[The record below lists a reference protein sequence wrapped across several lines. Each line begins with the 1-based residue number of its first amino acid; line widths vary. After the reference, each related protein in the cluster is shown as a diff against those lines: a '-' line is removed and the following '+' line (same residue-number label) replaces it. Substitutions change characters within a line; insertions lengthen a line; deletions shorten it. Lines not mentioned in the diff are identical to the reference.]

1 RARVM
6 GRPREFDED
15 EVLQAA
21 LRLFWEKGYE
31 GTSLDDLMA
40 AMRLTK
46 SSLYKAFGSKETLFW
61 RVVERYQRDFL
72 DFRHAALAE
81 PTPRRIAQRLLD
93 GVIELHCGRVNP
105 VGCLEL
111 NTALAGSTASESIRQ
126 ELIRGRE
133 LFRVRLRERFDET
146 KVVAPLPPGITSDD
160 AASLIIS
167 LIQGLAV
174 QAKAGSSRETAR
186 RVVRAALLSWP
197 EP

>member
-1 RARVM
+1 MA
-6 GRPREFDED
+6 RPREFDED

-31 GTSLDDLMA
+31 GTSLDELMT

-46 SSLYKAFGSKETLFW
+46 SSLYKAFGGKEALFW

-81 PTPRRIAQRLLD
+81 PTPRRIAERLLD
-93 GVIELHCGRVNP
+93 GITKLHGGDVNP

-111 NTALAGSTASESIRQ
+111 NTALAGSMEAEAIRQ

-133 LFRVRLRERFDET
+133 LFRLRLRDRFEET
-146 KVVAPLPPGITSDD
+146 ATTAPLPSGMTSDD
-160 AASLIIS
+160 AASFIIS

-174 QAKAGSSRETAR
+174 QAKAGVPRETAR
-186 RVVRAALLSWP
+186 RVVHAALLSWP
-197 EP
+197 ES

>member
-1 RARVM
+1 MA
-6 GRPREFDED
+6 RPREFNED

-21 LRLFWEKGYE
+21 LRVFWEKGYE
-31 GTSLDDLMA
+31 GASLSDLLE
-40 AMRLTK
+40 AMGLTK
-46 SSLYKAFGSKETLFW
+46 SSLYKAFGSKEELFW

-81 PTPRRIAQRLLD
+81 PTPRRIAERLLA
-93 GVIELHCGRVNP
+93 GIIELHSGKVNP

-111 NTALAGSTASESIRQ
+111 NTALAGSTEGELIRQ
-126 ELIRGRE
+126 ELVRGRE
-133 LFRVRLRERFDET
+133 LFRQRLRDRFEET
-146 KVVAPLPPGITSDD
+146 ASAAPLPPGMTSDD
-160 AASLIIS
+160 AASFIIS

-174 QAKAGSSRETAR
+174 QAKGGASRETAA

>member
-1 RARVM
+1 MA
-6 GRPREFDED
+6 RPREFDED

-31 GTSLDDLMA
+31 GTSLDDLME

-81 PTPRRIAQRLLD
+81 PTPRRIAERLLD
-93 GVIELHCGRVNP
+93 GIVELHCRGVNP

-111 NTALAGSTASESIRQ
+111 NTALAGSTASEAIRRK
-126 ELIRGRE
+126 LVRGRE
-133 LFRVRLRERFDET
+133 LFRRRLRDRFEET
-146 KVVAPLPPGITSDD
+146 MTTAPLPSGMASDD
-160 AASLIIS
+160 AASFIIS

-174 QAKAGSSRETAR
+174 QAKGGTSRATAR

-197 EP
+197 ES

>member
-1 RARVM
+1 
-6 GRPREFDED
+6 
-15 EVLQAA
+15 
-21 LRLFWEKGYE
+21 
-31 GTSLDDLMA
+31 
-40 AMRLTK
+40 MRLTK

>member
-1 RARVM
+1 MA
-6 GRPREFDED
+6 RPREFDED

-40 AMRLTK
+40 AMGLTK
-46 SSLYKAFGSKETLFW
+46 SSLYKAFGNKEALFW

-81 PTPRRIAQRLLD
+81 PTPRRIAERLLD
-93 GVIELHCGRVNP
+93 GITDLHSGEVNP

-111 NTALAGSTASESIRQ
+111 NTALAGSNDAESIRQ

-133 LFRVRLRERFDET
+133 LFRLKLRDRFEET
-146 KVVAPLPPGITSDD
+146 MSAAPLPPGMTSDD

-174 QAKAGSSRETAR
+174 QAKGGASRETAR
-186 RVVRAALLSWP
+186 RVARAALLSWP
-197 EP
+197 EA

>member
-1 RARVM
+1 MA
-6 GRPREFDED
+6 RPREFDED

-40 AMRLTK
+40 AMKLTK
-46 SSLYKAFGSKETLFW
+46 SSLYKAFGSKEALFW

-93 GVIELHCGRVNP
+93 GITDLHSGAVNP

-111 NTALAGSTASESIRQ
+111 NTALAGSNDAESIRQ

-133 LFRVRLRERFDET
+133 LFRLKLRDRFEET
-146 KVVAPLPPGITSDD
+146 AATAPLPPGMTSDD

-167 LIQGLAV
+167 LVQGLAV
-174 QAKAGSSRETAR
+174 QAKAGASLETAR
-186 RVVRAALLSWP
+186 RVARAVLLSWP
-197 EP
+197 ES

>member
-1 RARVM
+1 MA
-6 GRPREFDED
+6 RPREFDED

-31 GTSLDDLMA
+31 GTSLDDLMT

-46 SSLYKAFGSKETLFW
+46 SSLYKAFGSKEALFW

-81 PTPRRIAQRLLD
+81 PTPRRIAERLLHGITD
-93 GVIELHCGRVNP
+93 LHSGEVNP

-111 NTALAGSTASESIRQ
+111 NTALAGSKDAESIRQ

-133 LFRVRLRERFDET
+133 LFRLRLRDRFEET
-146 KVVAPLPPGITSDD
+146 AATAPLPPGMTSDD
-160 AASLIIS
+160 AASFIIS

-174 QAKAGSSRETAR
+174 QAKGGASRETAR
-186 RVVRAALLSWP
+186 RVARAALLSWP
-197 EP
+197 ES

>member
-1 RARVM
+1 MA
-6 GRPREFDED
+6 RPREFDED

-31 GTSLDDLMA
+31 GTSLDDLMT

-46 SSLYKAFGSKETLFW
+46 SSLYKAFGSKEALFW

-81 PTPRRIAQRLLD
+81 PTPRRIAERLLD
-93 GVIELHCGRVNP
+93 GITELHSGEVNP

-111 NTALAGSTASESIRQ
+111 NTALAGSQDAESIRQ

-133 LFRVRLRERFDET
+133 LFRLKLRDRFEET
-146 KVVAPLPPGITSDD
+146 AATAPLPPGMNSDD
-160 AASLIIS
+160 AASFIIS
-167 LIQGLAV
+167 LVQGLAV
-174 QAKAGSSRETAR
+174 QAKAGASRKTAR
-186 RVVRAALLSWP
+186 RVARAALLSWP
-197 EP
+197 ES

>member
-1 RARVM
+1 MA
-6 GRPREFDED
+6 RPREFDEE

-31 GTSLDDLMA
+31 GTSLSDLMEA
-40 AMRLTK
+40 TRLTK
-46 SSLYKAFGSKETLFW
+46 SSLYKAFGNKEGLFW

-81 PTPRRIAQRLLD
+81 PTPRRIAERLLD
-93 GVIELHCGRVNP
+93 GIVDLHSGRVNP

-111 NTALAGSTASESIRQ
+111 NTALAGSAESESIRQ

-133 LFRVRLRERFDET
+133 KFRLRLRDRFEET
-146 KVVAPLPPGITSDD
+146 RATAPLPPGMTSDD
-160 AASLIIS
+160 AASFIIS

-174 QAKAGSSRETAR
+174 QAKGLTPRETNR
-186 RVVRAALLSWP
+186 RVARAALLSWP
-197 EP
+197 ESPSS

>member
-1 RARVM
+1 MA
-6 GRPREFDED
+6 RPREFDED
-15 EVLQAA
+15 EVLRAA

-31 GTSLDDLMA
+31 GTSLDDLMT

-46 SSLYKAFGSKETLFW
+46 SSLYKAFGSKEALFW

-81 PTPRRIAQRLLD
+81 PTPRRIAERLLD
-93 GVIELHCGRVNP
+93 GITELHSGKVNP

-111 NTALAGSTASESIRQ
+111 NTALAGSKDADSIRQ

-133 LFRVRLRERFDET
+133 LFRLKLRDRFEET
-146 KVVAPLPPGITSDD
+146 MAMAPLPPGMTSDD

-174 QAKAGSSRETAR
+174 QAKAGASLETAR
-186 RVVRAALLSWP
+186 RVARAVLLSWP
-197 EP
+197 ES